1 MGFRILGA
9 ASAAPTYTLDQA
21 VLAEYA
27 AVRSCSS
34 DDQARLLTA
43 LYRRT
48 RVKSRGSV
56 LAEETGGRVSDAFFN
71 IPDGPGDKGPR
82 TRARMDRY
90 ETYAGEMAV
99 RACRLAMERG
109 GMDPESITHLIT
121 VSCTGFSA
129 PGMDCEIISRLGLRP
144 GVERSQLGFMGCQAV
159 LNAVRLARA
168 FLDADPAR
176 KVLIASVELC
186 SLHFQ
191 YGWDPE
197 RVVSNALFA
206 DGAGALVGEHG
217 EPRDPR
223 ESGNSARRGGAGAG
237 PWIAIANGSHLV
249 PESAQAMTWRIGD
262 HGFDMTLSAQVP
274 DLIEINLGGWV
285 DHWLDGCGLGRGDI
299 AGWAI
304 HPGGIRILSAAEKAL
319 SLAEE
324 ATAVSREVLAEHGNM
339 SSATMVFLLERL
351 MGEEGRLPC
360 VALGFGPGLSIEAAL
375 FV

>member
-21 VLAEYA
+21 ALAGYA

-34 DDQARLLTA
+34 DDQVRLLTA

-56 LAEETGGRVSDAFFN
+56 LAEETGGRFSDAFFN
-71 IPDGPGDKGPR
+71 VPEGPGDKGPR
-82 TRARMDRY
+82 TRARMDKY

-99 RACRLAMERG
+99 RASRLALERG
-109 GMDPESITHLIT
+109 GVDPEAITHLIT

-129 PGMDCEIISRLGLRP
+129 PGMDCEIISRLGLSP

-168 FLDADPAR
+168 FVDADPSR

-217 EPRDPR
+217 EPG
-223 ESGNSARRGGAGAG
+223 ESG
-237 PWIAIANGSHLV
+237 PWTAVANGSHVV

-274 DLIEINLGGWV
+274 DLIEANLGGWV
-285 DHWLDGCGLGRGDI
+285 DHWLDRCGLGRGDI
-299 AGWAI
+299 RGWAI

-319 SLAEE
+319 SLTEE
-324 ATAVSREVLAEHGNM
+324 ATAVSREVLAAHGNM

-351 MGEEGRLPC
+351 VEDAESLPC

>member
-9 ASAAPTYTLDQA
+9 ATASPAYTMDQA
-21 VLAEYA
+21 VLADYA

-34 DDQARLLTA
+34 EDQTRLLRA

-48 RVKSRGSV
+48 RVQSRGSV

-71 IPDGPGDKGPR
+71 VPTGPADKGPS
-82 TRARMDRY
+82 TRARM
-90 ETYAGEMAV
+90 EKFEKFAGEMAV
-99 RACRLAMERG
+99 RACRRALERAAV
-109 GMDPESITHLIT
+109 DPGSITHLIT

-129 PGMDCEIISRLGLRP
+129 PGMDCETITRLGLDP
-144 GVERSQLGFMGCQAV
+144 AVERSQLGFMGCQAT
-159 LNAVRLARA
+159 LNALRIARS
-168 FLDADPAR
+168 FVDADPSR

-206 DGAGALVGEHG
+206 DGAGALVGDHALPG
-217 EPRDPR
+217 KPDAP
-223 ESGNSARRGGAGAG
+223 
-237 PWIAIANGSHLV
+237 PWIATANGSHFV
-249 PESAQAMTWRIGD
+249 PDSAGAMTWRIGD

-274 DLIEINLGGWV
+274 DLIEANLGGWI
-285 DHWLDGCGLGRGDI
+285 DHWLDRCGLGRKDI
-299 AGWAI
+299 QGWAI
-304 HPGGIRILSAAEKAL
+304 HPGGSRILTAAERAL
-319 SLAEE
+319 SIPSE
-324 ATAVSREVLAEHGNM
+324 ATAVSRDVLSRHGNM
-339 SSATMVFLLERL
+339 SSATMMFLLERL
-351 MGEEGRLPC
+351 TKAEGGLPC